1 MTALVEEQEHV
12 PYKDSKLTMLLADAL
27 GGGAKTV
34 LLVTASPADLD
45 ETFFIFDLAGRM
57 SKIKVS
63 ARVAAAQEGGL
74 LVTATPAGF
83 GAPCPWRNGPALAH
97 WLNGVQQT
105 QRLGEL

>member
-83 GAPCPWRNGPALAH
+83 GAPCLRCFGHALLH
-97 WLNGVQQT
+97 QRK
-105 QRLGEL
+105 QRLVQP